1 MPALVALRDRLSVL
15 SEWNDTTIHETLSQT
30 VEEHA
35 LKLGQLA
42 QPVRIALTGGT
53 VSPPI
58 DQTIRLL
65 GKERVIARLDRTIAQ
80 LSSEVMQ

>member
-1 MPALVALRDRLSVL
+1 VGLRDRLGEL
-15 SEWNDTTIHETLSQT
+15 TEWNDTTIHEILTQI

-65 GKERVIARLDRTIAQ
+65 GKERVIARLDRAIAQ
-80 LSSEVMQ
+80 LSSEIMQ